1 MKLLIPATLGA
12 SLLVAILLT
21 PSSGGSSVDAAH
33 GAQDGPKHV
42 KISPDASAT
51 EYGRLA
57 TPAEYG
63 LL

>member
-33 GAQDGPKHV
+33 TELTTLCT
-42 KISPDASAT
+42 AT
-51 EYGRLA
+51 IRER
-57 TPAEYG
+57 
-63 LL
+63 